1 MGIWAGIKYAL
12 NSTLGT
18 SGFKSLDKLI
28 KDVMVN
34 NYVTEEKTQ
43 TATTGTS
50 DIETAKKPKLVISI
64 TVPQDAMENSNIKIV
79 IPTGTKYV
87 TDAKGQIGVAKNKTI
102 NTTSETTTDAFIA
115 SVDAYDGIYE
125 GVGTSTVFI
134 NASSGDVLNIYI
146 LGYTPENYTVMV
158 PRNSTIT
165 LYYNLISEYEL
176 KSLPSG
182 VVKSIQRGTAKIRY
196 RYNTTTVKINE
207 VNAEKSVVL
216 VDATGSAEL
225 ICVGGVSSNAIR
237 FETISDVS
245 KDTEFSWQVIEF
257 Y

>member
-43 TATTGTS
+43 TAKTGTS
-50 DIETAKKPKLVISI
+50 DIVAKTQPKLVISI

-79 IPTGTKYV
+79 IPTETRYV
-87 TDAKGQIGVAKNKTI
+87 TNAMGHIGVAKNKTI
-102 NTTSETTTDAFIA
+102 NTTSETTTDEFIA
-115 SVDAYDGIYE
+115 SVDAYDEIYDVP
-125 GVGTSTVFI
+125 GPSTVFI

-146 LGYTPENYTVMV
+146 LGYTPDNNTVAV
-158 PRNSTIT
+158 PKNSTIT

-182 VVKSIQRGTAKIRY
+182 LVKSIQRGTARIRY
-196 RYNTTTVKINE
+196 KYDTTTVRINE
-207 VNAEKSVVL
+207 VNSEKSVVL
-216 VDATGSAEL
+216 VDVTGSTKL
-225 ICVGGVSSNAIR
+225 VYVGGFSNNAIM
-237 FETISDVS
+237 FKTSSTVS
-245 KDTEFSWQVIEF
+245 NDTEFSWQVIEF